1 MKKIRKNGIAL
12 LLFVTS
18 CLNIVSAYAM
28 EEGTYI
34 VPLIVTY
41 ANPQTGEIVDGG
53 SNEALGTSM
62 CQSVMQAEAL
72 VEQNKDMAYVTLGI
86 GLSSN
91 ISNTEILV
99 QKEAE
104 VNEYEAVTLNETDT
118 CIQND
123 DTCIH
128 YRFAMKDL
136 EMLISPILFV
146 APMGRDVQFFVQLD
160 TQNAVEGTGNFLSEM
175 REVTPEAEV
184 ANAAAEIDT
193 QTDEQSDTQD
203 IEEVELQEMNNDG
216 QAETKENNKASTPML
231 ILIVLALIGTAVLCI
246 YVRKRKRN
254 ERETEYVQEN

>member
-1 MKKIRKNGIAL
+1 M
-12 LLFVTS
+12 
-18 CLNIVSAYAM
+18 VSAYAM

-72 VEQNKDMAYVTLGI
+72 IEQNKDVAYVTLGI

-91 ISNTEILV
+91 ISSTEILV
-99 QKEAE
+99 QKAAE
-104 VNEYEAVTLNETDT
+104 VDEYETVTLTETGT

-136 EMLISPILFV
+136 EVLISPILFV
-146 APMGRDVQFFVQLD
+146 DPMGRAVQFFVQLD
-160 TQNAVEGTGNFLSEM
+160 TENAVEGSGNFLSEM
-175 REVTPEAEV
+175 REVVSETEMVDAKIEE
-184 ANAAAEIDT
+184 NT
-193 QTDEQSDTQD
+193 QTDAQD
-203 IEEVELQEMNNDG
+203 AEEVETRETAEDTQEEAN
-216 QAETKENNKASTPML
+216 ENVQEQSNVPVFIA
-231 ILIVLALIGTAVLCI
+231 IVLGFIGIAVFCI
-246 YVRKRKRN
+246 YIRKRRKGDKG
-254 ERETEYVQEN
+254 EAEHA